1 VARLGEYSERSRGAC
16 AARPTTTA
24 WAPPTVR
31 GVVPSERTPR
41 RGDFAVA
48 LVVGV
53 LQVGGTYLASRH
65 QPDRRAID
73 LLGFALLAAGPAAL
87 VVRRRM
93 PVIALA
99 VAFGSTLAFWEIG
112 YARGPVFLALAVA
125 FFTAVMAGRRAAA
138 AISIVAGFV
147 SFLWFGALLGR
158 EPSPGL
164 GAVLAL
170 AAWLSVLSIGAEMAR
185 TRRAHMVEMA
195 RSRAEEARRRA
206 SEERMRIAQELHD
219 VLAHNISLIN
229 VQAGVALHLMDE
241 RPEQVRTALTSIK
254 QASREALS
262 ELRSVLEVLRQGG
275 DELPRAPVAGLDD
288 LDGLLQRA
296 REAGLDVHLEV
307 EGTPA
312 PLPPEVDLAAF
323 RIVQEALTN
332 VTRHAGTPRAIVR
345 IAYGTGDVTVQVDD
359 DGQGAVAAPNGTDG
373 DGGGNGIRGMKE
385 RASALGGELEA
396 GPRSDGAGRGFRVRA
411 RLPLDAAASTR

>member
-1 VARLGEYSERSRGAC
+1 MSRVPFLA
-16 AARPTTTA
+16 
-24 WAPPTVR
+24 
-31 GVVPSERTPR
+31 VVPHDRTPR
-41 RGDFAVA
+41 RADLAVA
-48 LVVGV
+48 VVVGV
-53 LQVGGTYLASRH
+53 LQVGATFLAAHH
-65 QPDRRAID
+65 QPERRAIG

-87 VVRRRM
+87 VVRRRA
-93 PVIALA
+93 PVFTLA
-99 VAFGSTLAFWEIG
+99 VTFVTTLVYWEVG
-112 YARGPVFLALAVA
+112 YARGPVFLSLAVA
-125 FFTAVMAGRRAAA
+125 FFTAVMAGRRVAA
-138 AISIVAGFV
+138 AISIVAGFLC
-147 SFLWFGALLGR
+147 FTWLGWLLGR
-158 EPSPGL
+158 EGRPGL

-254 QASREALS
+254 QASKEALT

-275 DELPRAPVAGLDD
+275 DELPRAPVAGLDH
-288 LDGLLQRA
+288 LDGLLART
-296 REAGLDVHLEV
+296 REAGLDVRLEV
-307 EGTPA
+307 EGTPV

-332 VTRHAGTPRAIVR
+332 VTRHAGTPRATVR
-345 IAYGTGDVTVQVDD
+345 IAYREADVTVQVDD
-359 DGQGAVAAPNGTDG
+359 DGRGGAAPRHGAGT
-373 DGGGNGIRGMKE
+373 DGGGNGIRGMQE
-385 RASALGGELEA
+385 RTSALGGELEA
-396 GPRSDGAGRGFRVRA
+396 GPRADGVGGGAGFRVRA
-411 RLPLDAAASTR
+411 RLPLDATATAR

>member
-1 VARLGEYSERSRGAC
+1 VVA
-16 AARPTTTA
+16 
-24 WAPPTVR
+24 
-31 GVVPSERTPR
+31 SERTPR
-41 RGDFAVA
+41 RSDLAVA
-48 LVVGV
+48 IVVGV
-53 LQVGGTYLASRH
+53 LQVGGTYFASHH
-65 QPDRRAID
+65 QPDRRTID
-73 LLGFALLAAGPAAL
+73 LLGFALLAVGPAAL

-93 PVIALA
+93 PVVTLA
-99 VAFGSTLAFWEIG
+99 VTFVSTLAFWEIG
-112 YARGPVFLALAVA
+112 YARGPVFLSLAVA
-125 FFTAVMAGRRAAA
+125 FFTAVMAGRRIAA
-138 AISIVAGFV
+138 AISILAGFV
-147 SFLWFGALLGR
+147 CFTWLGSLLGR
-158 EPSPGL
+158 ESAPHL
-164 GAVLAL
+164 GGVLAL

-185 TRRAHMVEMA
+185 TRRAHIVEME

-254 QASREALS
+254 QASREALT

-296 REAGLDVHLEV
+296 REAGLDVRLEV

-332 VTRHAGTPRAIVR
+332 VTRHAGTPRATVR
-345 IAYGTGDVTVQVDD
+345 IAYGAGDVTVQVDD
-359 DGQGAVAAPNGTDG
+359 DGQAAATARNGTDG
-373 DGGGNGIRGMKE
+373 AGGAGGGNGLRGMKE

-396 GPRSDGAGRGFRVRA
+396 GPRGDAAGGGFRVRA

>member
-1 VARLGEYSERSRGAC
+1 MVPTDHTR
-16 AARPTTTA
+16 RPR
-24 WAPPTVR
+24 V
-31 GVVPSERTPR
+31 
-41 RGDFAVA
+41 DLAVA

-73 LLGFALLAAGPAAL
+73 LLGFALLAVGPAVL
-87 VVRRRM
+87 LVRRRA
-93 PVIALA
+93 PVISLA
-99 VAFGSTLAFWEIG
+99 VAFGSTLAYWEIG
-112 YARGPVFLALAVA
+112 YARGPVFLSLAVA
-125 FFTAVMAGRRAAA
+125 FFTAVMAGRRVAAA
-138 AISIVAGFV
+138 VSIVAGFFCF
-147 SFLWFGALLGR
+147 SWLGSLLGR
-158 EPSPGL
+158 ESRPGL

-254 QASREALS
+254 QASKEALS
-262 ELRSVLEVLRQGG
+262 ELRSVLDVLRQGG

-288 LDGLLQRA
+288 LDGLLARA
-296 REAGLDVHLEV
+296 REAGLDVRLEV
-307 EGTPA
+307 EGTPV

-332 VTRHAGTPRAIVR
+332 VTRHAGTRRASVR
-345 IAYGTGDVTVQVDD
+345 IAYRGEDVTVQVDD
-359 DGQGAVAAPNGTDG
+359 DGHGGTGARNGTG
-373 DGGGNGIRGMKE
+373 PEGGGNGIRGMQE
-385 RASALGGELEA
+385 RALALGGELEA
-396 GPRSDGAGRGFRVRA
+396 GPRGEAAGTGFRVRA
-411 RLPLDAAASTR
+411 RLPLDTTAQ